1 MNRRKRLR
9 PELRRQQ
16 IVEAATQVFFEMG
29 YEGAS
34 LRDLA
39 ARVGI
44 NKATVYHYFA
54 SKEEILYH
62 ILREVGGG
70 LLEGVRG
77 AARSGDRPL
86 DALEAM
92 IRFQIEYMEDHLE
105 EVKVLVEEKKSLR
118 ADLMR
123 TTRDTEGEI
132 LRLYKDTL
140 ARCAQQGLI
149 RPVQVTTAAFGILGQ
164 INWLYHWYRP
174 DGSLTIYELSDQV
187 VSLLLHGL
195 VPCPSCS
202 NDSL

>member
-1 MNRRKRLR
+1 MTQRKRLH

-16 IVEAATQVFFEMG
+16 IVAAAIRVFFEMG

-39 ARVGI
+39 AHVGI

-62 ILREVGGG
+62 ILREVGSG
-70 LLEGVRG
+70 LLEGVRR
-77 AARSGDRPL
+77 AAALDGNPL

-118 ADLMR
+118 ADLMH
-123 TTRDTEGEI
+123 TTRGTESEI

-140 ARCAQQGLI
+140 VRCAEQGLI

-164 INWLYHWYRP
+164 INWFYHWYRP
-174 DGSLTIYELSDQV
+174 DGPLSIQELAEQV
-187 VSLLLHGL
+187 VCLLLHGL
-195 VPCPSCS
+195 VPHP
-202 NDSL
+202 NA

>member
-1 MNRRKRLR
+1 MTQRKRLH

-16 IVEAATQVFFEMG
+16 IVAAAIRVFFEMG

-39 ARVGI
+39 AQVGI

-70 LLEGVRG
+70 LLEGVRR
-77 AARSGDRPL
+77 AAAYDGNPL

-118 ADLMR
+118 ADLMH
-123 TTRDTEGEI
+123 TTRDTESEI
-132 LRLYKDTL
+132 LRLYKDTAALHRTGPDPAGAGHHGSVWHPWADQL
-140 ARCAQQGLI
+140 AV
-149 RPVQVTTAAFGILGQ
+149 P
-164 INWLYHWYRP
+164 
-174 DGSLTIYELSDQV
+174 
-187 VSLLLHGL
+187 L
-195 VPCPSCS
+195 VPARWPAVYP
-202 NDSL
+202 

>member
-1 MNRRKRLR
+1 MTQRKRLH

-16 IVEAATQVFFEMG
+16 IVAAAIRVFFEMG

-39 ARVGI
+39 AHVGI

-62 ILREVGGG
+62 ILREVGSG
-70 LLEGVRG
+70 LLEGVRR
-77 AARSGDRPL
+77 AAALDGNPL

-118 ADLMR
+118 ADLMH
-123 TTRDTEGEI
+123 TTRGTESEI

-140 ARCAQQGLI
+140 VRCAEQGLI

-164 INWLYHWYRP
+164 INWFYHWYRP
-174 DGSLTIYELSDQV
+174 DGPLSIQELAEQV
-187 VSLLLHGL
+187 VCLLLHGL
-195 VPCPSCS
+195 VPHPTA
-202 NDSL
+202 